1 MKKHMTMRN
10 KLLLCFLLLTAF
22 VSAQEVRQ
30 DTLLKKDLA
39 IDLVLRKNFDIEVSQ
54 NNLEVADNNQGI
66 LNSGYL
72 PTLSTSFGY
81 DFSLQDRLA
90 EVEER
95 EPIDQTDLET
105 QSYRASLDLN
115 YTIFDGLGRLYNYK
129 SLKEQYNLSELE
141 VRETIE
147 NALIQMLSVYYEVAR
162 LHENV
167 QILEQ
172 TMNISNERVKRSNYQ
187 FQFGQASKLVAL
199 NAEVDAA
206 NDSINLINAKQNLE
220 NTRRDLMLILNTEF
234 EKEFEVDTSVE
245 FIPELLITQYMES
258 AEENNVSVLKIESN
272 LTISD
277 YDIKISRSGYFPQI
291 DLFGSYGWNRNI
303 SPESPFFPGSTQT
316 LEGASAGVSL
326 SWNLFDGGQT
336 AVRVQNAKVGYKT
349 QEVLKDQIKLQ
360 VKRDISN
367 AYSNYQNRLYIYELQ
382 EQNVATNQNNF
393 DRSKEQFSI
402 GQITSIEFRQA
413 QVNLINAKTSRNL
426 AKYDA
431 KIAELQLLQLTG
443 QLLNVDF

>member
-1 MKKHMTMRN
+1 MKS
-10 KLLLCFLLLTAF
+10 KLVIFF
-22 VSAQEVRQ
+22 VFVATCLSAQEIRK
-30 DTLLKKDLA
+30 DTLLDKNQA
-39 IDLVLRKNFDIEVSQ
+39 IDLVLRNNFDIEVSE
-54 NNLEVADNNQGI
+54 NNLEIADNNQGI

-72 PTLSTSFGY
+72 PTLSSRFGY

-90 EVEER
+90 EVEGR
-95 EPIDQTDLET
+95 EPIDQNDLET
-105 QSYRASLDLN
+105 RSYRASLDLN
-115 YTIFDGLGRLYNYK
+115 YTIFDGLGRLYNFK

-147 NALIQMLSVYYEVAR
+147 NTLIQMFTVYYEVAR
-162 LHENV
+162 LYENL

-172 TMNISNERVKRSNYQ
+172 TMEISNDRVKRSNYQ
-187 FQFGQASKLVAL
+187 FEFGQSSKLIVL

-206 NDSINLINAKQNLE
+206 NDSINLIDARQNLE

-234 EKEFEVDTSVE
+234 ENDFKVDTLVN
-245 FIPELLITQYMES
+245 FIPELLISKYIEK
-258 AEENNVSVLKIESN
+258 AEENNVSLLKVERN

-277 YDIKISRSGYFPQI
+277 YDIKISRAGYFPQV

-316 LEGASAGVSL
+316 LEGVSAGVSL
-326 SWNLFDGGQT
+326 SWDLFDGGQT
-336 AVRVQNAKVGYKT
+336 AVRVQNAKVDYKT
-349 QEVLKDQIKLQ
+349 QEVLKDQIKFQ

-367 AYSNYQNRLYIYELQ
+367 AFNNYKNRLYIYELQ
-382 EQNVATNQNNF
+382 EQNVITNTNNF
-393 DRSKEQFSI
+393 ERSKEQFSI

-413 QVNLINAKTSRNL
+413 QINLINAQTSRNL

-443 QLLNVDF
+443 QLLNIDF

>member
-1 MKKHMTMRN
+1 MRS
-10 KLLLCFLLLTAF
+10 KLVILLVLLTACLT
-22 VSAQEVRQ
+22 AQEVRK
-30 DTLLKKDLA
+30 DTLLDKNQA
-39 IDLVLRKNFDIEVSQ
+39 IELVLSKNFDIEVSE
-54 NNLEVADNNQGI
+54 NNLEIADNNQGI

-90 EVEER
+90 EVEGR
-95 EPIDQTDLET
+95 EPIDQNDLET
-105 QSYRASLDLN
+105 RSYRASLDLN
-115 YTIFDGLGRLYNYK
+115 YTVFDGLGRLYNYK
-129 SLKEQYNLSELE
+129 SLKEQYDLSELE

-147 NALIQMLSVYYEVAR
+147 NTLIQMFTVYYEVAR
-162 LHENV
+162 IYENV

-172 TMNISNERVKRSNYQ
+172 TMEISNERVKRSNYQ
-187 FQFGQASKLVAL
+187 FQFGQNSKLVVL

-206 NDSINLINAKQNLE
+206 NDSINLINARQNLE

-234 EKEFEVDTSVE
+234 EKEFKVDTLVN
-245 FIPELLITQYMES
+245 FIPELLIAQYIEK
-258 AEENNVSVLKIESN
+258 AEENNVSVLKIERN

-316 LEGASAGVSL
+316 LEGLSAGVSL

-349 QEVLKDQIKLQ
+349 QEVLKDQIKFQ

-367 AYSNYQNRLYIYELQ
+367 AFNNYKNRLYIFELQ
-382 EQNVATNQNNF
+382 EQNVITNKNNF

-413 QVNLINAKTSRNL
+413 QINLINAQTSRNL

-443 QLLNVDF
+443 QLLNIDF

>member
-1 MKKHMTMRN
+1 MKMRS
-10 KLLLCFLLLTAF
+10 KLVILLVLLTACLT
-22 VSAQEVRQ
+22 AQEVRK
-30 DTLLKKDLA
+30 DTLLDKNQA
-39 IDLVLRKNFDIEVSQ
+39 IELVLSKNFDIEVSE
-54 NNLEVADNNQGI
+54 NNLEIADNNQGI

-90 EVEER
+90 EVEGR
-95 EPIDQTDLET
+95 EPINQNDLET
-105 QSYRASLDLN
+105 RSYRASLDLN
-115 YTIFDGLGRLYNYK
+115 YTVFDGLGRLYNYK
-129 SLKEQYNLSELE
+129 SLKKQYDLSELE

-147 NALIQMLSVYYEVAR
+147 NTLIQMFTVYYEVAR
-162 LHENV
+162 IYENV

-172 TMNISNERVKRSNYQ
+172 TMEISNERVKRSNYQ
-187 FQFGQASKLVAL
+187 FQFGQNSKLVVL

-206 NDSINLINAKQNLE
+206 NDSINLINARQNLE

-234 EKEFEVDTSVE
+234 EKEFKVDTLVN
-245 FIPELLITQYMES
+245 FIPELLIAQYIEK
-258 AEENNVSVLKIESN
+258 AEENNVSVLKIERN

-316 LEGASAGVSL
+316 LEGLSAGVSL

-349 QEVLKDQIKLQ
+349 QEVLKDQIKFQ

-367 AYSNYQNRLYIYELQ
+367 AFNNYKNRLYIFELQ
-382 EQNVATNQNNF
+382 EQNVITNKNNF

-413 QVNLINAKTSRNL
+413 QINLINAQTSRNL

-443 QLLNVDF
+443 QLLNIDF

>member
-1 MKKHMTMRN
+1 MRMRS
-10 KLLLCFLLLTAF
+10 KLLIFFVLLSACI
-22 VSAQEVRQ
+22 SAQEIRK
-30 DTLLKKDLA
+30 DTLLKKSQA
-39 IDLVLRKNFDIEVSQ
+39 IDLVLRNNFDIEVSE
-54 NNLEVADNNQGI
+54 NDLEIADNNQGI

-72 PTLSTSFGY
+72 PTLSSNFGY

-90 EVEER
+90 EIEGR
-95 EPIDQTDLET
+95 DPLDQNDLET

-115 YTIFDGLGRLYNYK
+115 YTVFDGLGRLYNYK

-147 NALIQMLSVYYEVAR
+147 NTLIQMFAVYYEVAR
-162 LHENV
+162 LYENV

-172 TMNISNERVKRSNYQ
+172 TMDISNERVKRSNYQ
-187 FQFGQASKLVAL
+187 FEFGQSSKLVAL

-206 NDSINLINAKQNLE
+206 NDSINLIDARQNLE

-234 EKEFEVDTSVE
+234 DNDFKVDTLVN
-245 FIPELLITQYMES
+245 FIPELLISEYIEE
-258 AEENNVSVLKIESN
+258 AEENNVSVLKIEKSLN
-272 LTISD
+272 ISD
-277 YDIKISRSGYFPQI
+277 YDIKISRAGYFPQI

-303 SPESPFFPGSTQT
+303 SPESPFFPGSVQT
-316 LEGASAGVSL
+316 TDGISAGVSL

-336 AVRVQNAKVGYKT
+336 AVRVQNAKVGLKT
-349 QEVLKDQIKLQ
+349 QEVLKNQIKFQ

-367 AYSNYQNRLYIYELQ
+367 AFNNYKNRLYIYELQ
-382 EQNVATNQNNF
+382 EQNVVTNRNNF
-393 DRSKEQFSI
+393 ERSKEQFSI

-413 QVNLINAKTSRNL
+413 QINLINAQTSKNL

-443 QLLNVDF
+443 QLLNIDF

>member
-1 MKKHMTMRN
+1 MKMRS
-10 KLLLCFLLLTAF
+10 KLVILLVLLTACLT
-22 VSAQEVRQ
+22 AQEVRK
-30 DTLLKKDLA
+30 DTLLDKNQA
-39 IDLVLRKNFDIEVSQ
+39 IELVLSKNFDIEVSE
-54 NNLEVADNNQGI
+54 NNLEIADNNQGI

-90 EVEER
+90 EVEGR
-95 EPIDQTDLET
+95 EPINQNDLET
-105 QSYRASLDLN
+105 RSYRASLDLN
-115 YTIFDGLGRLYNYK
+115 YTVFDGLGRLYNYK
-129 SLKEQYNLSELE
+129 SLKEQYDLSELE

-147 NALIQMLSVYYEVAR
+147 NTLIQMFTVYYEVAR
-162 LHENV
+162 IYENV

-172 TMNISNERVKRSNYQ
+172 TMEISNERVKRSNYQ
-187 FQFGQASKLVAL
+187 FQFGQNSKLVVL

-206 NDSINLINAKQNLE
+206 NDSINLINARQNLE

-234 EKEFEVDTSVE
+234 EKEFKVDTLVN
-245 FIPELLITQYMES
+245 FIPELLIAQYIEK
-258 AEENNVSVLKIESN
+258 AEENNVSVLKIERN

-316 LEGASAGVSL
+316 LEGLSAGVSL

-349 QEVLKDQIKLQ
+349 QEVLKDQIKFQ

-367 AYSNYQNRLYIYELQ
+367 AFNNYKNRLYIFELQ
-382 EQNVATNQNNF
+382 EQNVITNKNNF

-413 QVNLINAKTSRNL
+413 QINLINAQTSRNL

-443 QLLNVDF
+443 QLLNIDF

>member
-1 MKKHMTMRN
+1 MRS
-10 KLLLCFLLLTAF
+10 KLVILLVLLTACLT
-22 VSAQEVRQ
+22 AQEVRK
-30 DTLLKKDLA
+30 DTLLDKNQA
-39 IDLVLRKNFDIEVSQ
+39 IELVLSKNFDIEVSE
-54 NNLEVADNNQGI
+54 NNLEIADNNQGI

-90 EVEER
+90 EVEGR
-95 EPIDQTDLET
+95 EPIDQNDLET
-105 QSYRASLDLN
+105 RSYRASLDLN
-115 YTIFDGLGRLYNYK
+115 YTVFDGLGRLYNYK
-129 SLKEQYNLSELE
+129 SLKEQYDLSGLE

-147 NALIQMLSVYYEVAR
+147 NTLIQMFTVYYEVAR
-162 LHENV
+162 IYENV

-172 TMNISNERVKRSNYQ
+172 TMEISNERVKRSNYQ
-187 FQFGQASKLVAL
+187 FQFGQNSKLVVL

-206 NDSINLINAKQNLE
+206 NDSINLINARQNLE
-220 NTRRDLMLILNTEF
+220 NTRRDLMLILNIEF
-234 EKEFEVDTSVE
+234 EKEFKVDTLVN
-245 FIPELLITQYMES
+245 FIPELLIAQYIEK
-258 AEENNVSVLKIESN
+258 AEENNVSVLKIERN

-316 LEGASAGVSL
+316 LEGLSAGVSL

-349 QEVLKDQIKLQ
+349 QEVLKDQIKFQ

-367 AYSNYQNRLYIYELQ
+367 AFNNYKNRLYIFELQ
-382 EQNVATNQNNF
+382 EQNVITNKNNF

-413 QVNLINAKTSRNL
+413 QINLINAQTSRNL

-443 QLLNVDF
+443 QLLNIDF

>member
-1 MKKHMTMRN
+1 MKMGSKLIIFFVLISTCLTGQELIQDSLLN
-10 KLLLCFLLLTAF
+10 KT
-22 VSAQEVRQ
+22 Q
-30 DTLLKKDLA
+30 A
-39 IDLVLRKNFDIEVSQ
+39 IDLVLKNNFDIEVSE
-54 NNLEVADNNQGI
+54 NNLEIADNNQGI

-72 PTLSTSFGY
+72 PVLSSSLGY
-81 DFSLQDRLA
+81 NFSLQDRLA
-90 EVEER
+90 EVDGR
-95 EPIDQTDLET
+95 DPVDQNDLET
-105 QSYRASLDLN
+105 RSYRASLDLN
-115 YTIFDGLGRLYNYK
+115 YTVFDGLGRWYNYK

-147 NALIQMLSVYYEVAR
+147 NSLIQMFTVYYEVAR
-162 LHENV
+162 IYENV

-172 TMNISNERVKRSNYQ
+172 TMETSNQRVKRSNYQ
-187 FQFGQASKLVAL
+187 FEFGQSSKLVAL

-206 NDSINLINAKQNLE
+206 NDSINLINARQNLE
-220 NTRRDLMLILNTEF
+220 NTRRDLMLILNAELESEF
-234 EKEFEVDTSVE
+234 KVDTIVN
-245 FIPELLITQYMES
+245 FIPELLIGQYIEK
-258 AEENNVSVLKIESN
+258 AEENNVSLLKIERN
-272 LTISD
+272 LTLSD

-316 LEGASAGVSL
+316 LEGISAGVSL

-336 AVRVQNAKVGYKT
+336 AVRVQNAKVNYKT
-349 QEVLKDQIKLQ
+349 QEVLKDQIKFQ

-367 AYSNYQNRLYIYELQ
+367 AFNNYKNRLYIYELQ
-382 EQNVATNQNNF
+382 EQNVITNKNNF
-393 DRSKEQFSI
+393 NRSREQFNI

-413 QVNLINAKTSRNL
+413 QINLINAQTSRNL

-443 QLLNVDF
+443 QLLNIKF

>member
-1 MKKHMTMRN
+1 MKMRS
-10 KLLLCFLLLTAF
+10 KLVILLVLLTACLT
-22 VSAQEVRQ
+22 AQEVRK
-30 DTLLKKDLA
+30 DTLLNKNQA
-39 IDLVLRKNFDIEVSQ
+39 IELVLSKNFDIEVSE
-54 NNLEVADNNQGI
+54 NNLEIADNNQGI

-90 EVEER
+90 EVEGR
-95 EPIDQTDLET
+95 EPINQNDLET
-105 QSYRASLDLN
+105 RSYRASLDLN
-115 YTIFDGLGRLYNYK
+115 YTVFDGLGRLYNYK
-129 SLKEQYNLSELE
+129 SLKEQYDLSELE

-147 NALIQMLSVYYEVAR
+147 NTLIQMFTVYYEVAR
-162 LHENV
+162 IYENV

-172 TMNISNERVKRSNYQ
+172 TMEISNERVKRSNYQ
-187 FQFGQASKLVAL
+187 FQFGQNSKLVVL

-206 NDSINLINAKQNLE
+206 NDSINLINARQNLE

-234 EKEFEVDTSVE
+234 EKEFKVDTLVN
-245 FIPELLITQYMES
+245 FIPELLIAQYIEK
-258 AEENNVSVLKIESN
+258 AEENNVSVLKIERN

-316 LEGASAGVSL
+316 LEGLSAGVSL

-349 QEVLKDQIKLQ
+349 QEVLKDQIKFQ

-367 AYSNYQNRLYIYELQ
+367 AFNNYKNRLYIFELQ
-382 EQNVATNQNNF
+382 EQNVITNKNNF

-413 QVNLINAKTSRNL
+413 QINLINAQTSRNL

-443 QLLNVDF
+443 QLLNIDF

>member
-1 MKKHMTMRN
+1 MRS
-10 KLLLCFLLLTAF
+10 KLVILLVLLTACLT
-22 VSAQEVRQ
+22 AQEVRK
-30 DTLLKKDLA
+30 DTLLNKNQA
-39 IDLVLRKNFDIEVSQ
+39 IELVLSKNFDIEVSE
-54 NNLEVADNNQGI
+54 NNLEIADNNQGI

-90 EVEER
+90 EVEGR
-95 EPIDQTDLET
+95 EPINQNDLET
-105 QSYRASLDLN
+105 RSYRASLDLN
-115 YTIFDGLGRLYNYK
+115 YTVFDGLGRLYNYK
-129 SLKEQYNLSELE
+129 SLKEQYDLSELE

-147 NALIQMLSVYYEVAR
+147 NTLIQMFTVYYEVAR
-162 LHENV
+162 IYENV

-172 TMNISNERVKRSNYQ
+172 TMEISNERVKRSNYQ
-187 FQFGQASKLVAL
+187 FQFGQNSKLVVL

-206 NDSINLINAKQNLE
+206 NDSINLINARQNLE

-234 EKEFEVDTSVE
+234 EKEFKVDTLVN
-245 FIPELLITQYMES
+245 FIPELLIAQYIEK
-258 AEENNVSVLKIESN
+258 AEENNVSVLKIERN

-316 LEGASAGVSL
+316 LEGLSAGVSL

-349 QEVLKDQIKLQ
+349 QEVLKDQIKFQ

-367 AYSNYQNRLYIYELQ
+367 AFNNYKNRLYIFELQ
-382 EQNVATNQNNF
+382 EQNVITNKNNF

-413 QVNLINAKTSRNL
+413 QINLINAQTSRNL

-443 QLLNVDF
+443 QLLNIDF